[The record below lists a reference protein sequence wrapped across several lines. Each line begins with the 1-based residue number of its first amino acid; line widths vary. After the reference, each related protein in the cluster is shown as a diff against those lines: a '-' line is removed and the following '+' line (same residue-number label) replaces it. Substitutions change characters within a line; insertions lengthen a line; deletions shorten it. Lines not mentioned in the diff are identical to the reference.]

1 MGQRGGGVNTP
12 AGSWIA
18 RVAAL
23 AAVTTAALAE
33 PQTPRHGHIRVS
45 VVNADLAAIVQ
56 RVGGSDVE
64 VNVLF
69 KGCVL
74 RPDLAVEEGARK
86 GLVAAEAVVWSGLF
100 HESAAIY
107 QAVEALGP
115 EKRATL
121 GRPTWID
128 VSHGAA
134 RVKVPTSSCEG
145 FVAIQFM
152 HGDPFFWLNPD
163 NGAVIAR
170 NVARGLAELR
180 PARAAAYAANAESF
194 TRELAGHVERWRRQ
208 LAPLAGVKIFVTQ
221 CGWANLS
228 RLGPVFLSCRSE
240 PGVLARPE
248 ALAEQIAAQEIPIV
262 VVDPH
267 TPPEYGEVFRTQTKA
282 RVVTIPSSIGEL
294 PGAGEYHA
302 LFDNL
307 VQRLLEAAGGGVAAG
322 PTGGSDE

>member
-1 MGQRGGGVNTP
+1 MRRRSMVWM
-12 AGSWIA
+12 AG
-18 RVAAL
+18 VAAL
-23 AAVTTAALAE
+23 AAVTAVASADS
-33 PQTPRHGHIRVS
+33 QAPRQRRVRVS
-45 VVNADLAAIVQ
+45 VVNADLAAVVQ

-64 VNVLF
+64 VSVLF
-69 KGCVL
+69 SGCVL
-74 RPDLAVEEGARK
+74 RPDLDVEAGALEK
-86 GLVAAEAVVWSGLF
+86 LAAAEAVVWSGLF

-115 EKRATL
+115 ERRSTL
-121 GRPTWID
+121 SRPAWID
-128 VSHGAA
+128 VSHGVA

-170 NVARGLAELR
+170 NIARGLGELR
-180 PARAAAYAANAESF
+180 PGRTAAYAANAEAFAS
-194 TRELAGHVERWRRQ
+194 ELASHAERWRRE
-208 LAPLAGVKIFVTQ
+208 LAALAGVRIFVTQ
-221 CGWANLS
+221 CGWANLT

-240 PGVLARPE
+240 PGLLARPE

-267 TPPEYGEVFRTQTKA
+267 TPPEYGETFRARTKA
-282 RVVTIPSSIGEL
+282 RVVTIPSSIGDL
-294 PGAGEYHA
+294 PGAREYHA

-307 VQRLLEAAGGGVAAG
+307 VQRLLEAAGRGAAAAPKGGAG
-322 PTGGSDE
+322 E

>member
-1 MGQRGGGVNTP
+1 MTTGGKVGL
-12 AGSWIA
+12 AA
-18 RVAAL
+18 VAAL
-23 AAVTTAALAE
+23 AVVTAAALADS
-33 PQTPRHGHIRVS
+33 QAPRPTRVRVS

-74 RPDLAVEEGARK
+74 RPNLSVEEGALN
-86 GLVAAEAVVWSGLF
+86 GLLSAEAVVWSGLF

-121 GRPTWID
+121 RRPTWID
-128 VSHGAA
+128 VSHGVA

-163 NGAVIAR
+163 NGAVMAR
-170 NVARGLAELR
+170 NIARGLAELR

-194 TRELAGHVERWRRQ
+194 ADELARHRARWRRQ

-221 CGWANLS
+221 CGWANLA

-248 ALAEQIAAQEIPIV
+248 VLAEQIAAQEIPIV

-267 TPPEYGEVFRTQTKA
+267 TPPEYGEVFRTKTKA

-294 PGAGEYHA
+294 PGAREYHA

-307 VQRLLEAAGGGVAAG
+307 VLRLLEAAGRGVAAA
-322 PTGGSDE
+322 PTGGSHE

>member
-1 MGQRGGGVNTP
+1 LRKRRTLWMA
-12 AGSWIA
+12 AG
-18 RVAAL
+18 AAL
-23 AAVTTAALAE
+23 AAVAAGALADS
-33 PQTPRHGHIRVS
+33 PAPRPGRIRVS

-56 RVGGSDVE
+56 GVGGGDVE

-74 RPDLAVEEGARK
+74 RPNLAVEEGALK

-107 QAVEALGP
+107 QAIEALTP
-115 EKRATL
+115 ERRATL
-121 GRPTWID
+121 RRPMWID

-170 NVARGLAELR
+170 NVAQGLAELR
-180 PARAAAYAANAESF
+180 PARAGVYAANAEF
-194 TRELAGHVERWRRQ
+194 FAGELARHVERWRRQ

-221 CGWANLS
+221 CGWANLA

-248 ALAEQIAAQEIPIV
+248 ALAEQIVSQQIPIV

-267 TPPEYGEVFRTQTKA
+267 TPPEYGEVFRARTKA
-282 RVVTIPSSIGEL
+282 KVLVIPSSIAEV
-294 PGAGEYHA
+294 PGAREYHH

-307 VQRLLEAAGGGVAAG
+307 VQRLLEATASGVAAA
-322 PTGGSDE
+322 PMGGSDE